1 MKFNLIVCVDN
12 NYGIGRNNTIPWFYS
27 KDLQHFKKLTS
38 EKNNVV
44 IMGNNTYNSL
54 PVKNKPLKNRINIVL
69 TSKKINSN
77 NENLIYF
84 NDIISI
90 LIYLESNKKTINNV
104 WIIGGESIYKQFL
117 DLHIIN
123 NIYLT
128 KILDQSFNCTTLFPS
143 QYLKYYI
150 LKDSYIDE
158 EYNKYSFSIN
168 KDKLEFLLYT
178 YQNKDE
184 LKYLECITKILNKGI
199 YKIDRTNIGTI
210 SLFGKSFKYNIRNYR
225 LPLFTHRKM
234 FYRGIIEELLF
245 FISGKT
251 DTKILE
257 NKKVNIWKGN
267 TSREFLDSRNLT
279 HLKEGDMGAGYS
291 FQLRHFGANYIDSNT
306 DYSKQGFDQL
316 EYVIDLLKNN
326 PNSRRILFS
335 YWNPMDLNKVA
346 LPSCFLKNTLVLTQN
361 GYQPI
366 QDVKLNDLV
375 YTHKGNWKPINNI
388 QMKIYNDKIYSIS
401 CRYNNKYI
409 KTTKEHPFYV
419 IDYKYDNDY
428 ILSNTPYWCE
438 AKDLNINKHLLCM
451 PINKNEKLNKLFL
464 NDKLKDISLDQCYV
478 LGYFLKNGYISY
490 NKKYYIYIAKD
501 KNYIYDRLNLHLH
514 LVKTTERENS
524 QYNNYLINN
533 NEWHNILNEFGNKIY
548 NKRIPE
554 WIQDLPKLN
563 IIQFITGLND
573 AYNNKMHNINYKI
586 LSKNIAFSLQRL
598 FAKLK
603 IFLSIKFIH
612 NKSNTYPRYKYELS
626 IIENYKLIDDN
637 YIYFQISNIE
647 VNYKSTEVYN
657 FEVDEDNSYIVQNIA
672 VHNCHIL
679 YQFYVNTDKNELS
692 CSFYQRSS
700 DFVLA
705 ANFNVVSAAVLTFML
720 CHITGYKPGK
730 VIHNIGDTHIYSNHI
745 EETKKMLNNK
755 PYNFPIMYIDD
766 PKKEI
771 KNITDFKYENFKLLL
786 YNSYDKYN
794 FKMAV

>member
-27 KDLQHFKKLTS
+27 KDLQIFKNLTS
-38 EKNNVV
+38 QLNSVV

-54 PVKNKPLKNRINIVL
+54 PEKNKPLKNRLNIVL
-69 TSKKINSN
+69 TTKSLESPHN
-77 NENLIYF
+77 NLIYF
-84 NDIISI
+84 NNIISI
-90 LIYLESNKKTINNV
+90 LIYLENNKKTINNV
-104 WIIGGESIYKQFL
+104 WIIGGEAVYKQFL

-123 NIYLT
+123 NIYIT
-128 KILDQSFNCTTLFPS
+128 KICDQSFNCTTFFPS
-143 QYLKYYI
+143 NYLKHYI
-150 LKDSYIDE
+150 LQDSYIYN

-168 KDKLEFLLYT
+168 KDKLLFELYT
-178 YQNKDE
+178 YRNKDE
-184 LKYLECITKILNKGI
+184 IKYLECITKILNKGI
-199 YKIDRTNIGTI
+199 YKLDRTNIGTI
-210 SLFGKSFKYNIRNYR
+210 SLFGKTFKYNIRNYR

-245 FISGKT
+245 FLSGQT

-267 TSREFLDSRNLT
+267 TSRDFLDSRNLN
-279 HLKEGDMGAGYS
+279 HLQEGDMGAGYS

-361 GYQPI
+361 GYLPI
-366 QDVKLNDLV
+366 QEVKLNDLV

-388 QMKIYNDKIYSIS
+388 QMKIYNDNIYSIS

-438 AKDLNINKHLLCM
+438 AKNLNINKHLLCM
-451 PINKNEKLNKLFL
+451 PINKNEKVHKLFL
-464 NDKLKDISLDQCYV
+464 NDKLKDISLDQCYL

-490 NKKYYIYIAKD
+490 NKEYYIYIPKD

-514 LVKTTERENS
+514 LVKTKDRENS
-524 QYNNYLINN
+524 KYDHYLINN
-533 NEWHNILNEFGNKIY
+533 YEWHKILNEFGNKIY

-563 IIQFITGLND
+563 IIQFIGGLND
-573 AYNNKMHNINYKI
+573 AYNKIHSINYKI

-603 IFLSIKFIH
+603 IFVSIKFIH
-612 NKSNTYPRYKYELS
+612 NKSNTYPRYKYELD
-626 IIENYKLIDDN
+626 IIENYKLIDNN
-637 YIYFQISNIE
+637 YIYYQISNIE
-647 VNYKSTEVYN
+647 IKYKNTEVYN

-755 PYNFPIMYIDD
+755 PYNFPIMYIED

>member
-27 KDLQHFKKLTS
+27 KDLQIFKQLTS
-38 EKNNVV
+38 QLNSVV

-54 PVKNKPLKNRINIVL
+54 PKKNKPLKNRLNIVL
-69 TSKKINSN
+69 TSKSLESTHK
-77 NENLIYF
+77 NLIYF

-90 LIYLESNKKTINNV
+90 LIYLENNKKNINNV
-104 WIIGGESIYKQFL
+104 WVIGGESIYKQFL

-128 KILDQSFNCTTLFPS
+128 KISDHSFHCTTFFPS
-143 QYLKYYI
+143 NYLKYFR
-150 LKDSYIDE
+150 LKDSYIE
-158 EYNKYSFSIN
+158 NEYNKYSFSIN
-168 KDKLEFLLYT
+168 KDTLEFILYT

-184 LKYLECITKILNKGI
+184 NRYLECINKILNKGI
-199 YKIDRTNIGTI
+199 YKLDRTNIGTI

-267 TSREFLDSRNLT
+267 TSREFLDSRNLNY
-279 HLKEGDMGAGYS
+279 LQEGDMGAGYS
-291 FQLRHFGANYIDSNT
+291 FQLRHFGANYINSNT
-306 DYSKQGFDQL
+306 DYSNQGFDQL
-316 EYVIDLLKNN
+316 EYIIDLLKNN

-346 LPSCFLKNTLVLTQN
+346 LPSCFLKNTLVLTKN
-361 GYQPI
+361 GYQLI
-366 QDVKLNDLV
+366 QNVKLNDLV

-388 QMKIYNDKIYSIS
+388 QMKLYNDNIYAIS

-409 KTTKEHPFYV
+409 KTTKDHPFYV

-428 ILSNTPYWCE
+428 ILSKTPYWCK

-451 PINKNEKLNKLFL
+451 PINQNEKLYKLFL
-464 NDKLKDISLDQCYV
+464 NNKLKDITLEQCYV

-490 NKKYYIYIAKD
+490 DKNYYIYIHKD
-501 KNYIYDRLNLHLH
+501 NNYIYDKLNLHLH
-514 LVKTTERENS
+514 LFKSKERENS
-524 QYNNYLINN
+524 QYYNYIINN
-533 NEWHNILNEFGNKIY
+533 TEWHSILKEFGSKIY
-548 NKRIPE
+548 NKTIPE
-554 WIQDLPKLN
+554 WIQDLPKIN

-573 AYNNKMHNINYKI
+573 AYNNKMHNITYKI
-586 LSKNIAFSLQRL
+586 LSKNFAFSLQRL

-603 IFLSIKFIH
+603 IFISIKFIH
-612 NKSNTYPRYKYELS
+612 NNNKTYPRYKYELEV
-626 IIENYKLIDDN
+626 IENYKLIDDN
-637 YIYFQISNIE
+637 YIYYQMSNIE
-647 VNYKSTEVYN
+647 IKYKNTEVYN

-730 VIHNIGDTHIYSNHI
+730 VIHNIGDTHIYNNHI
-745 EETKKMLNNK
+745 EETKKMLNNT

-771 KNITDFKYENFKLLL
+771 TNITDFKYENFKLLL
-786 YNSYDKYN
+786 YKSYDKYN

>member
-1 MKFNLIVCVDN
+1 MKFNLIACVDN
-12 NYGIGRNNTIPWFYS
+12 NYGIGRDNTIPWFYS

-38 EKNNVV
+38 EKNNIV
-44 IMGNNTYNSL
+44 IMGYKTYLSL
-54 PVKNKPLKNRINIVL
+54 PLNNKPLKNRINIVL
-69 TSKKINSN
+69 TTQKIKSN
-77 NENLIYF
+77 NENLLYF
-84 NDIISI
+84 NDILSI
-90 LIYLESNKKTINNV
+90 LIYLENNKKAINNV
-104 WIIGGESIYKQFL
+104 WIIGGETIYKQFL
-117 DLHIIN
+117 DLHIIS
-123 NIYLT
+123 NIYIT
-128 KILDQSFNCTTLFPS
+128 KIYQQSFNCSTFFPS
-143 QYLKYYI
+143 NYLKYFT

-168 KDKLEFLLYT
+168 KDKLIFELYT
-178 YQNKDE
+178 YKNKDE
-184 LKYLECITKILNKGI
+184 IKYLECINKILTKGI
-199 YKIDRTNIGTI
+199 YKLDRTNIGTI

-279 HLKEGDMGAGYS
+279 HLQEGDMGAGYS
-291 FQLRHFGANYIDSNT
+291 FQLRHFGANYIDANA

-361 GYQPI
+361 GYQQI
-366 QDVKLNDLV
+366 QDIKLNDLV

-388 QMKIYNDKIYSIS
+388 QMKIYNDNIYSIT

-428 ILSNTPYWCE
+428 ILSKNPYWCE

-451 PINKNEKLNKLFL
+451 PINKNEKLYKLFL
-464 NDKLKDISLDQCYV
+464 NNKLKDISLEQCYV

-490 NKKYYIYIAKD
+490 NKEYYIYIAKD

-514 LVKTTERENS
+514 LVKTQNRENS
-524 QYNNYLINN
+524 KYNNYLINN
-533 NEWHNILNEFGNKIY
+533 AEWHDILKEFGSKIY

-586 LSKNIAFSLQRL
+586 LSKHIAFSLQRL

-612 NKSNTYPRYKYELS
+612 NKSNTYPRYKYELEV
-626 IIENYKLIDDN
+626 IENYKLIDDN

-647 VNYKSTEVYN
+647 IKYKNTEVYN
-657 FEVDEDNSYIVQNIA
+657 FEVDDDNSYIVQNIA

-730 VIHNIGDTHIYSNHI
+730 IIHNIGDTHIYSNHI

-766 PKKEI
+766 PKKKI
-771 KNITDFKYENFKLLL
+771 NNITDFKYENFKLLL
-786 YNSYDKYN
+786 YNSYEKYN